1 MHGIDRGAL
10 EVNWEDCQV
19 LSSSDVLK
27 HDYQKFRI
35 DLVIPKVQIKVFEFG
50 VRREVKKLLKS
61 LVDSDLIWG
70 DVEFEESELKE
81 MTFDGFEQGSK
92 TSWCNLIAE

>member
-1 MHGIDRGAL
+1 M
-10 EVNWEDCQV
+10 
-19 LSSSDVLK
+19 SSSDVLK

-61 LVDSDLIWG
+61 LVDSDLI
-70 DVEFEESELKE
+70 
-81 MTFDGFEQGSK
+81 
-92 TSWCNLIAE
+92 